1 MTHAPDLDA
10 MSPEEFA
17 AYLDQLDRAEK
28 PQTAEQIWRA
38 AYREEQRRK
47 RILGYQPDLF
57 GGDAVTH
64 FRRNRAAPEF
74 ERPPIEG
81 LAAKLARIE
90 GDRLATFGP
99 SRADRPAFLNDEE
112 KAAVIGGGANWLFVS
127 QRVRIVDGPGPVDP
141 DYGPYRYIGR
151 EGVVWRLCSSVFAD
165 HCRVFLDPV
174 GAERVEKIVFIEI
187 RDIAPLASSASSLPT
202 PTG

>member
-1 MTHAPDLDA
+1 MTIAPDLDA
-10 MSPEEFA
+10 MSAEEFA
-17 AYLDQLDRAEK
+17 AHLDQLDRAEK
-28 PQTAEQIWRA
+28 PQTPEQIWRA

-47 RILGYQPDLF
+47 RIVGYQPDLF
-57 GGDAVTH
+57 GADAVTY

-74 ERPPIEG
+74 ERPPIEE

-99 SRADRPAFLNDEE
+99 SRADRPAFLNEE
-112 KAAVIGGGANWLFVS
+112 GKAAVISGAANWLYVS
-127 QRVRIVDGPGPVDP
+127 QRVCIIDGPGPVDP
-141 DYGPYRYIGR
+141 EYGPYRFIGR

-174 GAERVEKIVFIEI
+174 GAERAEKIVFIEV
-187 RDIAPLASSASSLPT
+187 RDIAPCADPKAEGSAR
-202 PTG
+202 

>member
-1 MTHAPDLDA
+1 MSHAPDLNA

-28 PQTAEQIWRA
+28 PQTPEQIWRA
-38 AYREEQRRK
+38 TYREEQRRK

-74 ERPPIEG
+74 ERPPIED

-90 GDRLATFGP
+90 GDRFAAFGP
-99 SRADRPAFLNDEE
+99 PREDRPAFLNDEE
-112 KAAVIGGGANWLFVS
+112 RAAVISGAANWLYVS
-127 QRVRIVDGPGPVDP
+127 QRVRIIDGPGPVDP
-141 DYGPYRYIGR
+141 QYGPYRFIGR

-174 GAERVEKIVFIEI
+174 GAERAEKIVFIEI
-187 RDIAPLASSASSLPT
+187 RDIEPLASSASSP
-202 PTG
+202 PMPPG